1 MTIAKPYFPWVG
13 GKEKLI
19 PFVRS
24 VFPPNVSE
32 YTEPFGGSGAVLL
45 DMPRKSGRLDIYND
59 YNSDLSNLFICV
71 KDCSNQLLRELKFL
85 PIHSR
90 AVFEHYRDFA
100 AHKKIYIDNVQAE
113 LRVLKDRKSFTE
125 EQADELRPIFEE
137 RIELYNV
144 RRAAAY
150 YNRIRGSFS
159 GTTTSFGA
167 KSYEVEHFLYLIP
180 AASQRLQGVIIEN
193 QNGIDLIKKRNRE
206 DGLIY
211 ADPPYYQAE
220 KSYTAPFNE
229 ADHIR
234 LHAAFS
240 SYVGYAVLSYNDCPF
255 IRSLY
260 KDFYILG
267 FKRKNSM
274 AKKKGSLY
282 GELII
287 TNYDPTPYMAAQL
300 TMFDPE
306 ENSFELELQH
316 IPTEDF
322 RRKNIENRHNEK
334 QRKQNQHPDVVDDVQ
349 QSGQPGSGTVHPAQ
363 CHAASA
369 ETDDSVGTDSGVGV
383 GSGGGQSPPDEP
395 KSGVR

>member
-1 MTIAKPYFPWVG
+1 MPSVKKKKGVMTIAKPYFPWVG

-24 VFPPNVSE
+24 VFPPDVPE

-45 DMPRKSGRLDIYND
+45 DLPRKSGRLDIYND
-59 YNSDLSNLFICV
+59 YNSELANLFTCV

-90 AVFEHYRDFA
+90 TVFEHYRDFA
-100 AHKKIYIDNVQAE
+100 AHKEIYIGNVQAE
-113 LRVLKDRKSFTE
+113 LRVLEDRESFTE
-125 EQADELRPIFEE
+125 EQADELRPIFEK

-167 KSYEVEHFLYLIP
+167 KAYEVERFLYLIS
-180 AASQRLQGVIIEN
+180 AASKRLQGVVIEN
-193 QNGIDLIKKRNRE
+193 QNGIDLIQKRNRA

-220 KSYTAPFNE
+220 KSYTAPFSE
-229 ADHIR
+229 VDHIR
-234 LHAAFS
+234 LNAAFS
-240 SYVGYAVLSYNDCPF
+240 AYAGYAVLSYNDCPF
-255 IRSLY
+255 IRNLY

-267 FKRKNSM
+267 FKRKNPM
-274 AKKKGSLY
+274 AKTKGSLY
-282 GELII
+282 EELII

-300 TMFDPE
+300 TMFDPG

-316 IPTEDF
+316 VPTEDL
-322 RRKNIENRHNEK
+322 RRKNIENNH
-334 QRKQNQHPDVVDDVQ
+334 
-349 QSGQPGSGTVHPAQ
+349 S
-363 CHAASA
+363 
-369 ETDDSVGTDSGVGV
+369 
-383 GSGGGQSPPDEP
+383 
-395 KSGVR
+395 